1 MVSGGHHVARSR
13 YMLGW
18 WDYGVEAVS
27 ISSSLRSFTCLGGG
41 SQQQAARPLCGDLR
55 AVSWSHPGDG
65 SK

>member
-27 ISSSLRSFTCLGGG
+27 TLAPACVHSYVLGEEVSSR
-41 SQQQAARPLCGDLR
+41 Q
-55 AVSWSHPGDG
+55 PGHCVVI
-65 SK
+65 